1 MKRRRPARHLGGP
14 RTVKPR
20 SWTLSVSALLAAGV
34 VSVFPNPAAAA
45 PKDKARP
52 TGNNSLSAAVSLT
65 VNVSASSDTTPP
77 TVSITSPASGATDT
91 TAPYT
96 FSLAFSSANNGTHSW
111 TARAYDGA
119 GNREVS

>member
-20 SWTLSVSALLAAGV
+20 SWTLSVLKGTTTV
-34 VSVFPNPAAAA
+34 A
-45 PKDKARP
+45 PCTYP
-52 TGNNSLSAAVSLT
+52 WT
-65 VNVSASSDTTPP
+65 
-77 TVSITSPASGATDT
+77 
-91 TAPYT
+91 
-96 FSLAFSSANNGTHSW
+96 FSSANNGTHSW